1 MQSAFE
7 FLPGFD
13 KLPTPNCIGVRFS
26 YFEALFLTLQELEP
40 EILFGLK
47 KKHGLN
53 IENVF
58 FLLLKKMGVMVWGRS
73 LFTKKKNFKML
84 PDKAFRFFLLYFEN
98 SG

>member
-47 KKHGLN
+47 KKTW
-53 IENVF
+53 I
-58 FLLLKKMGVMVWGRS
+58 K
-73 LFTKKKNFKML
+73 
-84 PDKAFRFFLLYFEN
+84 Y
-98 SG
+98 